1 MKSRMLYVYWALLLI
16 SMVSSGLLFL
26 IVASE
31 GAQTEDS
38 SFHTEKN
45 ETYEAYSNI
54 TLNYDNHESFE
65 SSILDIKTRTTMTFK
80 TNENDQY
87 HQEKATTVSA
97 SVKKVTND
105 NAQLGKDMDILAES
119 LTQQPNLSQENDPRR
134 NHI

>member
-1 MKSRMLYVYWALLLI
+1 M
-16 SMVSSGLLFL
+16 FL

-87 HQEKATTVSA
+87 HQVRWLYNLIPLIEK
-97 SVKKVTND
+97 
-105 NAQLGKDMDILAES
+105 GKYLFISDMY
-119 LTQQPNLSQENDPRR
+119 NK
-134 NHI
+134 